1 MIILYSILC
10 LFIMYFILSG
20 IVMIIESIYT
30 SKEVIKNSKNKTKL
44 SKEYHILLPVLRE
57 QNIIESSIEYFYTI
71 AKNEKNIKY
80 YIITTEREDE
90 EYKNNSR
97 ETTFEIAKRKIMRM
111 NASDKF
117 ELIKAPKESK
127 GKVGQLNYAYN
138 NYIKDKNIDGYIGV
152 YDIDSRPS
160 RDVFNAMENIIM
172 DRKNKNWKTPDIF
185 QQVSSYCNGIEN
197 MHGIKGALSIAD
209 AFSQT
214 RWALGFEYPLYKIYS
229 KSVLKNKVRP
239 LAYCIGHGCFINID
253 YMKKIKGFPTINV
266 NDDLSLGYLTSTIGG
281 EICPIPVLDYCE
293 ISPKVGISIKQ
304 YKFWFS
310 GSSRYYN
317 DIKYYI
323 KKFKIK
329 MKSAQKKLFYIQGGL
344 RNFLWAWRSNIIVLI
359 TLISL
364 ILNNPLFIGLSIL
377 SWLTYVIVPFIVT
390 YIELNNINNEINL
403 KICNLLLG
411 IIFSPINFFIRGIGP
426 CIAMSTN
433 FSGKKNIQYKTER

>member
-1 MIILYSILC
+1 MIILYSVLC
-10 LFIMYFILSG
+10 LFIMYFLLSG
-20 IVMIIESIYT
+20 IIMIIGSIYT
-30 SKEVIKNSKNKTKL
+30 SKDIINNSKNKIKL
-44 SKEYHILLPVLRE
+44 SKEYHVLLPVLRE
-57 QNIIESSIEYFYTI
+57 QNIIESSIDYFYSI
-71 AKNEKNIKY
+71 AKDEKNIKY

-90 EYKNNSR
+90 EYKDSSK
-97 ETTFEIAKRKIMRM
+97 ETTFEIAKRKITNM

-117 ELIKAPKESK
+117 ELIKAPKECK

-138 NYIKDKNIDGYIGV
+138 NYIKNKEIDGYIGV
-152 YDIDSRPS
+152 YDIDSRPTK
-160 RDVFNAMENIIM
+160 DVFYAIERTIMERAYKKCKI
-172 DRKNKNWKTPDIF
+172 PDIF
-185 QQVSSYCNGIEN
+185 QQVSSYCNGIER

-229 KSVLKNKVRP
+229 KSILTNKIRP
-239 LAYCIGHGCFINID
+239 LVYCIGHGCFINIK
-253 YMKKIKGFPTINV
+253 YMKRIGEFPTINV

-293 ISPKVGISIKQ
+293 ISPEVGVSIKQ

-323 KKFKIK
+323 ENFKVQIK
-329 MKSAQKKLFYIQGGL
+329 SIQKKIFYIQGGL

-359 TLISL
+359 MLIS
-364 ILNNPLFIGLSIL
+364 IMLNNATFIGLSIL
-377 SWLTYVIVPFIVT
+377 SWLIYVIIPFIIT
-390 YIELNNINNEINL
+390 YIELHYLNNEIKLKLINL
-403 KICNLLLG
+403 ILG
-411 IIFSPINFFIRGIGP
+411 LIFSPINFFIRGIGP
-426 CIAMSTN
+426 CVAMSAN

>member
-1 MIILYSILC
+1 MIILYSVLC
-10 LFIMYFILSG
+10 IFIMYFIASG
-20 IVMIIESIYT
+20 IMMIVGSLYT
-30 SKEVIKNSKNKTKL
+30 SKDIMNNLVKTAEL
-44 SKEYHILLPVLRE
+44 SKEYHIFLPVLRE
-57 QNIIESSIEYFYTI
+57 QNIIKNSIEYFYSI

-90 EYKNNSR
+90 EYRDTSK
-97 ETTFEIAKRKIMRM
+97 ETTYEIAKRIIMSI

-127 GKVGQLNYAYN
+127 GKVGQLNYAYTK
-138 NYIKDKNIDGYIGV
+138 YIKDKSINGYIGV
-152 YDIDSRPS
+152 YDIDSRPNK
-160 RDVFNAMENIIM
+160 DVFNTIESIIKDRIHRNSNI
-172 DRKNKNWKTPDIF
+172 PEIF
-185 QQVSSYCNGIEN
+185 QQVSSYCNGIEK
-197 MHGIKGALSIAD
+197 MKGIKGALSIAD

-229 KSVLKNKVRP
+229 KNVLKNKIRP
-239 LAYCIGHGCFINID
+239 LVYCIGHGCFVNIE
-253 YMKKIKGFPTINV
+253 YLKKIGGFPTINV

-293 ISPKVGISIKQ
+293 ISSEVGVSIKQ

-323 KKFKIK
+323 EKFKIK
-329 MKSAQKKLFYIQGGL
+329 MKSAQKKLFCIQGGV

-359 TLISL
+359 TLISI
-364 ILNNPLFIGLSIL
+364 ILNSPLFISLSIL

-390 YIELNNINNEINL
+390 YIELNSMNKKIKLKLNNL
-403 KICNLLLG
+403 FLG
-411 IIFSPINFFIRGIGP
+411 IIVSPVNFFIRGIGP